1 MDWGDLGRNHQRFV
15 IFLTDFRLLLGLS
28 KAMQDSQMSHV
39 RFLVTLTIL
48 MSWLTVCPAS
58 LTYVS
63 VEVHFM
69 SGLMKSAMGFEVN
82 MDDDFEHRISTILE
96 LLISNSSGVVKCE
109 LKNISE
115 PNRWIIECLW
125 HDQQAMHAHFL
136 SCQLQNL
143 IGLLASRSRKIVFEC
158 GSV

>member
-1 MDWGDLGRNHQRFV
+1 
-15 IFLTDFRLLLGLS
+15 
-28 KAMQDSQMSHV
+28 
-39 RFLVTLTIL
+39 
-48 MSWLTVCPAS
+48 
-58 LTYVS
+58 
-63 VEVHFM
+63 M